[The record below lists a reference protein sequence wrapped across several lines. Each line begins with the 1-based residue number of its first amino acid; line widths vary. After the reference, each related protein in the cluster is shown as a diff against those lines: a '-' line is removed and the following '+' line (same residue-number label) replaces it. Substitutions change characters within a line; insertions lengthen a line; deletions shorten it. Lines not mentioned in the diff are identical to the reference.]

1 MCIVKATGFTPTEK
15 LLAKLC
21 EQSFLKLWSYPNP
34 VKDDGHEFC
43 DLLAIFENHVF
54 IFFDRKIILEDT
66 TDKDPQ
72 VLWSRWKSKV
82 IDDQIRTAHGAER
95 YLRAGRALFLDGK
108 RTIPFPLNIKVDT
121 MIIHKI
127 VVAHGAKEACE
138 NFSDA
143 NVYGSLGIS
152 YGHEDHDMPFPFMIG
167 LDKSN
172 PVHIFDSH
180 NLPIIFAELDTFYD
194 FSKFLDA
201 KIEAISELQLLS
213 YCGEEDL
220 LAHYFL
226 NYDETEKRYFIGSK
240 DKSFSSVLVGEGEW
254 RDFIELDI
262 YKNKKKADRVSY
274 FWDELI
280 QKTCQNALDGT
291 LLGDADLLRGRSAI
305 HEMAKEPRFVRR
317 ALSQKMLGS
326 VSGFP
331 APKDEM
337 IRNVNLMP
345 SFFPNKAYVFLQ
357 ILATEKIRQRPQYR
371 EFRQR
376 MLEVACGAAKNMK
389 DELKIIVGIAVD
401 APKFHK
407 EIAEDFLLLD
417 CSNWSP
423 DMKHYYAQ
431 LNKELGFFA
440 SPSLKQYE
448 ERVTD
453 FIPSEDTHQRLAVST
468 KIGRNAPCL
477 CNSGRK
483 YKKCCMKRN

>member
-1 MCIVKATGFTPTEK
+1 M
-15 LLAKLC
+15 
-21 EQSFLKLWSYPNP
+21 
-34 VKDDGHEFC
+34 KDDGHECC
-43 DLLAIFENHVF
+43 DLLAVFENHVF
-54 IFFDRKIILEDT
+54 IFFDRKIDLEGT

-72 VLWSRWKSKV
+72 VLWSSWKSKV
-82 IDDQIRTAHGAER
+82 IDAQIRTAQGAER
-95 YLRAGRALFLDGK
+95 YLRSGRALFLDGK
-108 RTIPFPLNIKVDT
+108 RTVPFPLNINIDT
-121 MIIHKI
+121 MIVHKI

-138 NFSDA
+138 RFSDA
-143 NVYGSLGIS
+143 NVYGSLGVS
-152 YGHEDHDMPFPFMIG
+152 YGHKDHDMPFPFMIG
-167 LDKSN
+167 LDKNN

-194 FSKFLDA
+194 FSRYLDA
-201 KIEAISELQLLS
+201 KIEAIRELQFLS

-226 NYDETEKRYFIGSK
+226 NYDESEKRYFIGSK
-240 DKSFSSVLVGEGEW
+240 DKSFDSVLIGEGEW
-254 RDFIELDI
+254 KDFIKFDI

-291 LLGDADLLRGRSAI
+291 LLGDSGLLHGHRSAI

-317 ALSQKMLGS
+317 ALSQKMLDS
-326 VSGFP
+326 VDRFP

-337 IRNVNLMP
+337 MRNVNLMP

-357 ILATEKIRQRPQYR
+357 IMATEEIRQRPQYR
-371 EFRQR
+371 ELRQR
-376 MLEVACGAAKNMK
+376 MLEVACGAAKNMR
-389 DELKIIVGIAVD
+389 DELKTIVGIAVD

-407 EIAEDFLLLD
+407 EIAEDFLLVD
-417 CSNWSP
+417 CSNWTADTRQEYSE
-423 DMKHYYAQ
+423 

-440 SPSLKQYE
+440 SSTMTQYE

-453 FIPSEDTHQRLAVST
+453 FIPSENTHQRLAKNT
-468 KIGRNAPCL
+468 KIGRNDSCP

-483 YKKCCMKRN
+483 YKKCCMKQVEII